1 MIAGLGLWYS
11 ASDPAYDAFTYEQAL
26 PTLFDSSG
34 NGWDAAQATG
44 SNQAIWLT
52 HDGRNYL
59 RSVTP
64 NGNTVATTFPSA
76 GLDNVRLEMRTRP
89 TTWRPASVR
98 GWCGLGTGND
108 GQRRYNGRL
117 NTTGTLSFI
126 VHPDGL
132 VANSQAISTAAI
144 PNDGAE
150 RGIAIDWN
158 GTEVRFYIGVGAT
171 LETMVWSQL
180 GNTVAFAPSFSVS
193 GGSTRRMNSSLSGAD
208 IWAGQIYEARYF
220 YDGSPVLHFGADAG
234 NFNSATVP
242 DKIAAGNWTINKS
255 GLNPAMI
262 VSARAFLPL
271 TDDFYD
277 ISASSYGLLQNVTG
291 GTAICVRACSSLAA
305 PNVAICYSRN
315 GNVAQQRFL
324 MSTTSTPNYFIAGR
338 RLDLDA
344 SQDVAGGTPVAYT
357 MAVQAGRIDYAN
369 ALAANFANGALVGS
383 EAAFQT
389 AGLSSNTASQ
399 RARVFANLS
408 DIVAAFQSGPVTD
421 LCLYNRALT
430 NAQIRSLSRYFA
442 GRTGGAITV

>member
-34 NGWDAAQATG
+34 NGWDAEQATG

-64 NGNTVATTFPSA
+64 SGNTVTTTFLAA

-98 GWCGLGTGND
+98 GWCGLGAGSD
-108 GQRRYNGRL
+108 GSRRYNGRL

-132 VANSQAISTAAI
+132 AASSQAFSTAAI

-193 GGSTRRMNSSLSGAD
+193 GGVTRRMNSSLSGAD

-242 DKIAAGNWTINKS
+242 DKIAAGTWTINKS

-262 VSARAFLPL
+262 VSARSFLPL
-271 TDDFYD
+271 TDDYYD
-277 ISASSYGLLQNVTG
+277 ISASAADVLRNVSG
-291 GTAICVRACSSLAA
+291 GTMIAARACNSVAADMNALAISTNVASQVRAFM
-305 PNVAICYSRN
+305 
-315 GNVAQQRFL
+315 GTT
-324 MSTTSTPNYFIAGR
+324 TTSIRTGGR
-338 RLDLDA
+338 RLDADSA
-344 SQDVAGGTPVAYT
+344 VNHTVAIQQANYEF
-357 MAVQAGRIDYAN
+357 AVQCGRLNYSD
-369 ALAANFANGALVGS
+369 ALSANFKNGALVGT
-383 EAAFQT
+383 EDAFQT
-389 AGLSSNTASQ
+389 AGLTSDTASSRLRVFSNTSTTTGS
-399 RARVFANLS
+399 FH
-408 DIVAAFQSGPVTD
+408 SGPVTD
-421 LCLYNRALT
+421 LCLYNRSVHD
-430 NAQIRSLSRYFA
+430 AQIFGLSRYFA
-442 GRTGGAITV
+442 GRTGGAVTV